1 MFHLISLQACNS
13 NFIYL
18 KFNHLII
25 SPMKALKILAIF
37 VAGISSLSLFAQ
49 KVPEYTKKIY
59 VSPEGKVFIQKSLPV
74 YLMLGIRAGDKN
86 NTVQLQSESMAQYT
100 NPMYLD
106 AEGLN
111 TIRHPWAVDTSTKQL
126 VYPKRD
132 IVYEIYA
139 DSKSPV
145 TKINYGNS
153 KILNQKGKL
162 FVNGKTEI
170 TLTATDQISG
180 VEKIMYSIDSA
191 DYQEYTKPIVLE
203 NEKEYSLKF
212 FSFDHVGNVE
222 QVQTVI
228 FVIDKSAPKTSME
241 IKGDYFENNISGNS
255 AIILKCEDISSGIE
269 SLIVKL
275 DDLPEQKYPGPIK
288 TSMIKQGEHKL
299 VYYSTDNVENREEL
313 HSYDFYVDKTPPT
326 LMQDI
331 IGKSFML
338 NGREFSSGQSQLKL
352 TALDNKAG
360 VKEIYYSINN
370 GEFKL
375 YENAVVL
382 NSVGG
387 NIKIKSY
394 AVDKVNNRSEMS
406 EESQATS
413 IPYID
418 LSGPALS
425 YSLQG
430 PAFITTDTLYIS
442 NKTRITL
449 KAFDNEAGVNNIRY
463 QIDGK
468 EEQVYSASFQIEK
481 EGIHVIEYTGT
492 DNVENT
498 NSGTLKL
505 MVDNSGPDIYAR
517 FSTSP
522 KGSVPL
528 DTKTLTLYPGFV
540 GLFVAATDIDA
551 GYDHMTYSLNGSKDK
566 PFTGFLNSFP
576 KNNQVVVKAYDKL
589 GNESITTIE
598 FAIKN

>member
-1 MFHLISLQACNS
+1 
-13 NFIYL
+13 
-18 KFNHLII
+18 
-25 SPMKALKILAIF
+25 MKALKFLAIF
-37 VAGISSLSLFAQ
+37 VAGISTLSLFAQ
-49 KVPEYTKKIY
+49 KVPEYTRKIY
-59 VSPEGKVFIQKSLPV
+59 VSPEGKVFVQKSLPV

-86 NTVQLQSESMAQYT
+86 DAVQLHSESTAQYS

-111 TIRHPWAVDTSTKQL
+111 TIRHPWAVDTSSKQL

-132 IVYEIYA
+132 VVYEIYA
-139 DSKSPV
+139 DSKPPV
-145 TKINYGNS
+145 TKISYGNS
-153 KILNQKGKL
+153 KILTQKGKL
-162 FVNGKTEI
+162 FVSGKTEI
-170 TLTATDQISG
+170 TLTSTDQISG

-203 NEKEYSLKF
+203 NEKEYSLKY

-222 QVQTVI
+222 PVHIVI
-228 FVIDKSAPKTSME
+228 LVIDKSAPKTSME

-255 AIILKCEDISSGIE
+255 AIVLKCEDNSSGIAG
-269 SLIVKL
+269 LMMKL
-275 DDLPEQKYPGPIK
+275 DDFPEQKYPGPVK
-288 TSMIKQGEHKL
+288 TSMIRQGEHKL
-299 VYYSTDNVENREEL
+299 VYYSTDNVENIEEQ

-331 IGKSFML
+331 IGKSYML

-375 YENAVVL
+375 YEKAVIL

-387 NIKIKSY
+387 NIQIKSY
-394 AVDKVNNRSEMS
+394 AVDNVNNKSEVS
-406 EESQATS
+406 EESETAI

-418 LSGPALS
+418 LSGPTLS

-442 NKTRITL
+442 NKTKIAL
-449 KAFDNEAGVNNIRY
+449 KASDNEAGVNNIKF
-463 QIDGK
+463 QIDGR
-468 EEQVYSASFQIEK
+468 EEQVFSSSFQIEQ

-492 DNVENT
+492 DNVDNT

-505 MVDNSGPDIYAR
+505 MVDNSGPDIYTR

-522 KGSVPL
+522 KGTLPQDS
-528 DTKTLTLYPGFV
+528 KTLILYPGFV
-540 GLFVAATDIDA
+540 GLFVSATDIEA

-576 KNNQVVVKAYDKL
+576 KNNQVIVKAYDKL
-589 GNESITTIE
+589 GNQSTTTIE

>member
-1 MFHLISLQACNS
+1 
-13 NFIYL
+13 
-18 KFNHLII
+18 
-25 SPMKALKILAIF
+25 MKALKFLAIF
-37 VAGISSLSLFAQ
+37 VTGISSLSLFAQ
-49 KVPEYTKKIY
+49 KVPECTKKIY

-74 YLMLGIRAGDKN
+74 YLMISTKSGDKN
-86 NTVQLQSESMAQYT
+86 STVQLQSDSTKPYA
-100 NPMYLD
+100 NPMYFD

-111 TIRHPWAVDTSTKQL
+111 TFRSPWEVDTNSKQL
-126 VYPKRD
+126 VYPKHD
-132 IVYEIYA
+132 IIYEVYA
-139 DSKSPV
+139 DSKPPV
-145 TKINYGNS
+145 TKISYGNS
-153 KILNQKGKL
+153 KILTQKSKL
-162 FVNGKTEI
+162 FVSGKTEI

-203 NEKEYSLKF
+203 NEKEYTLKY

-222 QVQTVI
+222 PVHAVI
-228 FVIDKSAPKTSME
+228 LVIDKSAPKTSME

-255 AIILKCEDISSGIE
+255 AIILKCDDNSSGIA
-269 SLIVKL
+269 SLMVKL
-275 DDLPEQKYPGPIK
+275 DDSPEQKYPGPIK
-288 TSMIKQGEHKL
+288 TSMIQQGEHKL
-299 VYYSTDNVENREEL
+299 VYYSTDNVENREEQ

-338 NGREFSSGQSQLKL
+338 NGREFSSGQAQLKL

-370 GEFKL
+370 GVFKL
-375 YENAVVL
+375 YEKAVIL

-387 NIKIKSY
+387 NIQIKSY
-394 AVDKVNNRSEMS
+394 AVDKVNNKSVVS
-406 EESQATS
+406 EESQTAS

-418 LSGPALS
+418 LSGPTLS

-430 PAFITTDTLYIS
+430 PAFITPDTLYIS
-442 NKTRITL
+442 NKTKITL
-449 KAFDNEAGVNNIRY
+449 KATDNEAGVSNIKF

-468 EEQVYSASFQIEK
+468 EEQVFSSSFQLEQ
-481 EGIHVIEYTGT
+481 EGMHVIEYTGN
-492 DNVENT
+492 DNVDNT

-505 MVDNSGPDIYAR
+505 MVDNSGPNIYTR

-522 KGSVPL
+522 KG
-528 DTKTLTLYPGFV
+528 TLPQDSKQITIYPGFV
-540 GLFVAATDIDA
+540 GLFVSATDIEA

-576 KNNQVVVKAYDKL
+576 KNNQVIVKAYDKL
-589 GNESITTIE
+589 GNQSTTTIE